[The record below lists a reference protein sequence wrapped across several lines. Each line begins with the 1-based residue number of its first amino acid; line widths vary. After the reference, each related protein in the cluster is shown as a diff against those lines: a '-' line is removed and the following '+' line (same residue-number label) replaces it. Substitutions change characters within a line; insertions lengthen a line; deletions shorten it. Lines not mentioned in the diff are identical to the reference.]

1 MRLSGIIEE
10 SIVDGPGIR
19 VVFFFQGCLHGCPGC
34 QNPATHPMGGGREFD
49 VEQLND
55 VLKRN
60 PHTDGV
66 TISGGDPF
74 YQIKDLRL
82 LVEMI
87 KNNYHLSILV
97 YTGFVF
103 ENLLAESKKDKD
115 LDYILRNIDL
125 IIDGPFLL
133 DQKDLS
139 LLYRGSKNQRIIDV
153 KKSFEN
159 NDTILADL
167 VGV

>member
-1 MRLSGIIEE
+1 M
-10 SIVDGPGIR
+10 
-19 VVFFFQGCLHGCPGC
+19 
-34 QNPATHPMGGGREFD
+34 
-49 VEQLND
+49 
-55 VLKRN
+55 
-60 PHTDGV
+60 
-66 TISGGDPF
+66 
-74 YQIKDLRL
+74 
-82 LVEMI
+82 VEMI